1 MAFTLLENPS
11 SVPSIYVMWPTD
23 TPDGIFRVN
32 ASHLYP
38 QKSLSAKISFN
49 KDVKSLGVEIAEA

>member
-1 MAFTLLENPS
+1 MAS
-11 SVPSIYVMWPTD
+11 S
-23 TPDGIFRVN
+23 GRVN